1 MSMRKLSKSYSIEKI
16 CSFTRAIV
24 WMDIAINLSAGF
36 VLLFDPPLAN
46 RLLFN
51 AVVLPGW
58 LYRLLGVGFLLFA
71 AWQILVFVQPGGF
84 RVRNLRFAAVLAWV
98 PAIALSYGL
107 LSSVGGQLL
116 PAARIFLWAAN
127 GYMVLL
133 GGLYWGLAEKYH

>member
-1 MSMRKLSKSYSIEKI
+1 MRKLSKSYSIEKI

-58 LYRLLGVGFLLFA
+58 LYRLL
-71 AWQILVFVQPGGF
+71 
-84 RVRNLRFAAVLAWV
+84 
-98 PAIALSYGL
+98 
-107 LSSVGGQLL
+107 QLL

>member
-1 MSMRKLSKSYSIEKI
+1 
-16 CSFTRAIV
+16 
-24 WMDIAINLSAGF
+24 
-36 VLLFDPPLAN
+36 LAN

-116 PAARIFLWAAN
+116 PAARVFLWAAN